1 MGGGR
6 RTRVDEDEDARR
18 REGERA
24 TATRADEGEGE
35 GEGEGADADTDARGQ
50 ARGRT
55 SEGIARRRRRRTF
68 TRLQENIERYFLFLL
83 FILVCRFWGSSLF
96 AFYGI
101 ARSPVSSLDF
111 SRHRSRVVTSD
122 TSTLFFVRGA
132 HCFVSDTRSDDI
144 TSSLLMNQFI
154 HTRRTRFCGQK
165 NCARARYI
173 SYVFTCLTYN
183 FSAAKTLQE

>member
-1 MGGGR
+1 MEGGR
-6 RTRVDEDEDARR
+6 RTRADEDEDARG

-35 GEGEGADADTDARGQ
+35 GADVDTDARGQ

-55 SEGIARRRRRRTF
+55 SEGVARRRTF
-68 TRLQENIERYFLFLL
+68 TRLRYFLFIL
-83 FILVCRFWGSSLF
+83 FILVCRFWGSLLF

-122 TSTLFFVRGA
+122 TTLVSTVQNRFR
-132 HCFVSDTRSDDI
+132 
-144 TSSLLMNQFI
+144 SSLSPRQGANK
-154 HTRRTRFCGQK
+154 R
-165 NCARARYI
+165 
-173 SYVFTCLTYN
+173 
-183 FSAAKTLQE
+183 